1 MREREDRTLPFAFR
15 SEEMSLPTIREHVA
29 PNSTIG
35 RDLMARI
42 FRGLDTGRVSQLW
55 GDFVVKVVGCL
66 ARVVVELFER
76 AVDAAQSER
85 RLPTVVSAIPGA
97 ACSPSGP
104 PLVIGL
110 LVVGISRLTVLAR
123 GARTAP
129 N

>member
-29 PNSTIG
+29 PNSTIYA
-35 RDLMARI
+35 DEASCWDALHARY
-42 FRGLDTGRVSQLW
+42 
-55 GDFVVKVVGCL
+55 L
-66 ARVVVELFER
+66 AKRINHSEAYSTDESCTNQAESFFSRLRR
-76 AVDAAQSER
+76 AEIGIHHH
-85 RLPTVVSAIPGA
+85 IPGA

>member
-1 MREREDRTLPFAFR
+1 MVERKSVIQGSFATPYSR
-15 SEEMSLPTIREHVA
+15 LYQPDPAPVA
-29 PNSTIG
+29 AI
-35 RDLMARI
+35 MARI

-85 RLPTVVSAIPGA
+85 RLPTVVSAVPGA

-104 PLVIGL
+104 PLAIGL
-110 LVVGISRLTVLAR
+110 LVVGISRLTVLAS

>member
-1 MREREDRTLPFAFR
+1 MREREDRTLPFAAR

-35 RDLMARI
+35 RELMARI

-66 ARVVVELFER
+66 ARFVVELFER

-85 RLPTVVSAIPGA
+85 RLPTVVSAIPG
-97 ACSPSGP
+97 P
-104 PLVIGL
+104 
-110 LVVGISRLTVLAR
+110 LAR
-123 GARTAP
+123 QADHP
-129 N
+129 W

>member
-55 GDFVVKVVGCL
+55 GDVVVKVVGCL
-66 ARVVVELFER
+66 ARVVVELFEGR
-76 AVDAAQSER
+76 LMPLNLSGGYQQSF
-85 RLPTVVSAIPGA
+85 RLSQAP
-97 ACSPSGP
+97 
-104 PLVIGL
+104 
-110 LVVGISRLTVLAR
+110 LAR
-123 GARTAP
+123 QADHP
-129 N
+129 W

>member
-1 MREREDRTLPFAFR
+1 MPPLP
-15 SEEMSLPTIREHVA
+15 ID
-29 PNSTIG
+29 STNQIQRQVIG

-42 FRGLDTGRVSQLW
+42 FRGLDGRVSQLW

-66 ARVVVELFER
+66 AKVVVELFER

-85 RLPTVVSAIPGA
+85 RLPTVVSAIPVA

-110 LVVGISRLTVLAR
+110 LVVGISRLTVLAS

-129 N
+129 T